1 LKRAGE
7 MQEETVE
14 LEVPEEWEEVAAEVA
29 SGKILILGDVDTGK
43 SSLACFLA
51 RQWRNR
57 KLAVVDADLGQSLL
71 GPPAVVSLGICQS
84 SGKLKLIS
92 MRFIG
97 STSPSGH
104 LSATVSAVKTL
115 VDRSAA
121 LGARIVL
128 VNTCGLI
135 RGREGQWL
143 KQQKINLIQPQYIL
157 VLQRQEEMEHL
168 LSPYQMG
175 GRIAIRRLP
184 VPPAVS
190 KKSEEQRRAFRER
203 RFQEYFR
210 TAKSHQFSLQSIRN
224 PLIWSS
230 QDRSEYYQGRLVGL
244 NNDDSDTLALG
255 IIEQFRPQAG
265 VLSILTPLE
274 SPAEV
279 KEIQLG
285 SIRVS
290 SSGEELRKREK

>member
-1 LKRAGE
+1 
-7 MQEETVE
+7 MQEETVK
-14 LEVPEEWEEVAAEVA
+14 LQVPEEWERVAAEVA

-43 SSLACFLA
+43 SSLARFLA

-71 GPPAVVSLGICQS
+71 GPPAVVSLGNCQS
-84 SGKLKLIS
+84 SGELKLVS

-115 VDRSAA
+115 VDKSAA
-121 LGARIVL
+121 LGAQIVL

-135 RGREGQWL
+135 RGKEGQWL

-157 VLQRQEEMEHL
+157 ALQRQKELEHL
-168 LSPYQMG
+168 LSPYQR

-190 KKSEEQRRAFRER
+190 RKSEEQRRAFREK
-203 RFQEYFR
+203 RFQEYFKE
-210 TAKSHQFSLQSIRN
+210 AQLHQFSLQSIRN
-224 PLIWSS
+224 PLGWSS
-230 QDRSEYYQGRLVGL
+230 LEDNERCQGRLVGL
-244 NNDDSDTLALG
+244 NNADSDTLALG
-255 IIEQFRPQAG
+255 IIEQFSPQAD
-265 VLSILTPLE
+265 VLSILTPLD
-274 SPAEV
+274 SPGEV
-279 KEIQLG
+279 KEIQWG
-285 SIRVS
+285 SIRITP
-290 SSGEELRKREK
+290 SGEEIRDQGK